1 MEVDDGVFADWI
13 DSNIKACRGYVICH
27 HRTLCGNPKGEH
39 RDYIAVRHPM
49 GAVDSMH
56 FFFFNQGDI
65 ENVVQ
70 KGVADEMHEKYV
82 GLLNLTAD
90 ILEKE

>member
-1 MEVDDGVFADWI
+1 MEYLPIGSTVTLKRAEDMLFVIIGL
-13 DSNIKACRGYVICH
+13 YVE
-27 HRTLCGNPKGEH
+27 NPKGEH

-65 ENVVQ
+65 ENIVQ
-70 KGVADEMHEKYV
+70 KGVADEMHEKYD
-82 GLLNLTAD
+82 GLLNLTAYK
-90 ILEKE
+90 LEME